1 MTQPLY
7 VFDMDET
14 LINGDCA
21 MIWNEFLVDKG
32 IVTDPDFLD
41 EDKRLMA
48 LYSRGLMDMEDYLS
62 FSMQPLKTIPREKI
76 AQLTHECAEERI
88 LPLLFPEAKTLITQL
103 KRDNI
108 DMIIISASVAFLV
121 KSVADRLGIEHA
133 IGIDLKEKGELYT
146 RHILG
151 VASYREGK
159 VERLS
164 EWLSGGD
171 KTYSEI
177 HFYTDS
183 INDLPLC
190 LYASHTYLVNPCE
203 QLAAYSDK
211 KNWPILLWGE

>member
-1 MTQPLY
+1 MCRL
-7 VFDMDET
+7 
-14 LINGDCA
+14 
-21 MIWNEFLVDKG
+21 FLG
-32 IVTDPDFLD
+32 
-41 EDKRLMA
+41 
-48 LYSRGLMDMEDYLS
+48 SR
-62 FSMQPLKTIPREKI
+62 
-76 AQLTHECAEERI
+76 
-88 LPLLFPEAKTLITQL
+88 
-103 KRDNI
+103 
-108 DMIIISASVAFLV
+108 
-121 KSVADRLGIEHA
+121 EHA

-164 EWLSGGD
+164 EWLNGGD

-211 KNWPILLWGE
+211 KNWPTLFWGE